1 MNEQRND
8 VESAVTVE
16 APDVDWVVTCQVCGA
31 RQRPGSPILCHACG
45 EPVLVCGWAP

>member
-1 MNEQRND
+1 MTDRTADADEP
-8 VESAVTVE
+8 VAVE
-16 APDVDWVVTCQVCGA
+16 APEVDWVVTCQVCGA